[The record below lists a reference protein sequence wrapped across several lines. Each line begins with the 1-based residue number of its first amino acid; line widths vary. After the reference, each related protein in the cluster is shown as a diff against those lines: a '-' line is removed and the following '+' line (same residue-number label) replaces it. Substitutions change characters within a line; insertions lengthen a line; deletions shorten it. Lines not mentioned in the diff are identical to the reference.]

1 MKYTLCPARKAAG
14 THVVKYHAAPMS
26 IMDAGRISKME
37 SLVRWAPNVGKVT
50 LVKIG
55 PRKPTLATK
64 LLQLKERYNG

>member
-1 MKYTLCPARKAAG
+1 MKYTLCPPRIAAG

-26 IMDAGRISKME
+26 IMDAGHISKMG
-37 SLVRWAPNVGKVT
+37 SLVRWSPSVGEVT

-64 LLQLKERYNG
+64 LMQLKERFNA